1 MAKTLFEWDYS
12 EYPGAKSYPHLFK
25 PIELGNLYVPN
36 RIKYAATE
44 ENLNGLDGL
53 ITDSGVEYMRQRA
66 RGVVGGLCFM
76 QGVFMDEAGKGQG
89 YVGQAAAWDDK
100 FIPGL
105 ARIAD
110 AIHGEKAIAGFQLM
124 DCGRV
129 GAVEVESGHGPSTVP
144 QRLRIFK
151 PMYEMTNAEIKEMI
165 QQHVDAARR
174 GIEAGF
180 DAMEISGIVGYLIS
194 NFISSYTN
202 RRTDEYGGD
211 IRGRMKAVVE
221 IIQAVKAVCGPDIPV
236 GIRLCSE
243 ELLDDVRGNTLEESM
258 ETYKMAEEA
267 GADYISCTLG
277 WQESIYPVI
286 SRDIPMGNWVHLAK
300 RAKEHVKIPIQ
311 MAYRMFKPGLPN
323 DKIGANELD
332 FWEICRSMIAD
343 PLMPKKVLEGREEEV
358 RHCVACNLCLA
369 RLFRDAP
376 MTCYI
381 NPVCAHEAN
390 PEFADPAAAE
400 EEKEI
405 MIVGAGPAG
414 LECAAI
420 AARRGHEVHVYDK
433 RDVIGGTLNEAKN
446 APYGDDELW
455 TCIEYQ
461 QVMCEK
467 AGVTFHLGTEVTAEL
482 IEEEMPDSVV
492 LATGP
497 VYSKIEGSGGDSAKL
512 VNLLDVMTGKAEVGE
527 KVIVWGNRK
536 PGIGC
541 ALHLAKQGKKVTLVG
556 KDKTAGFDVNPSFK
570 WRYMIYMRQNGIVI
584 YNDVDIEEVND
595 EGILLKSYDGYRW
608 PVNCDTIVVSQRE
621 PNESLKKVVQS
632 EGIELFVIGDA
643 LIPRNLSSA
652 VHDGYRIGMRI

>member
-12 EYPGAKSYPHLFK
+12 EYPGAKSYPHLFT
-25 PIELGNLYVPN
+25 PIEVGNLFVPN

-44 ENLNGLDGL
+44 ENLNGLDGF

-76 QGVFMDEAGKGQG
+76 QGVYMDEAGKGQG

-129 GAVEVESGHGPSTVP
+129 GAVEVESGHGPSTIP

-151 PMYEMTNAEIKEMI
+151 PMYEMTHAEVKEMI

-174 GIEAGF
+174 GVEAGF
-180 DAMEISGIVGYLIS
+180 DVMEISGIVGYLIS

-211 IRGRMKAVVE
+211 IRGRMQAVVE
-221 IIQAVKAVCGPDIPV
+221 IIQGVKEVCGPDIPV

-243 ELLDDVRGNTLEESM
+243 ELLDDVRGNTPEESM

-323 DKIGANELD
+323 EKIGANELD

-343 PLMPKKVLEGREEEV
+343 PLMPKKVAEGREDEI

-390 PEFADPAAAE
+390 PEFADPPAAE

-405 MIVGAGPAG
+405 MVVGAGPAG
-414 LECAAI
+414 LECAYT
-420 AARRGHEVHVYDK
+420 AARRGHEVHVYDI

-461 QVMCEK
+461 QTMCKK
-467 AGVTFHLGTEVTAEL
+467 AGVTFHLGTEVTADL

-497 VYSKIEGSGGDSAKL
+497 AYSKIESPGGDSAKL
-512 VNLLDVMTGKAEVGE
+512 VNLLDVMNGQAAVGE
-527 KVIVWGNRK
+527 KVVVWGNRK

-541 ALHLAKQGKKVTLVG
+541 ALHLAQQGKKVTLVG

-570 WRYMIYMRQNGIVI
+570 WRYVLYMRQNGIVT

-595 EGILLKSYDGYRW
+595 GGIVVRSYDGYRW
-608 PVNCDTIVVSQRE
+608 PVNCDTIVAAQRE

>member
-1 MAKTLFEWDYS
+1 
-12 EYPGAKSYPHLFK
+12 
-25 PIELGNLYVPN
+25 
-36 RIKYAATE
+36 
-44 ENLNGLDGL
+44 
-53 ITDSGVEYMRQRA
+53 
-66 RGVVGGLCFM
+66 
-76 QGVFMDEAGKGQG
+76 
-89 YVGQAAAWDDK
+89 
-100 FIPGL
+100 
-105 ARIAD
+105 
-110 AIHGEKAIAGFQLM
+110 
-124 DCGRV
+124 
-129 GAVEVESGHGPSTVP
+129 
-144 QRLRIFK
+144 
-151 PMYEMTNAEIKEMI
+151 
-165 QQHVDAARR
+165 
-174 GIEAGF
+174 
-180 DAMEISGIVGYLIS
+180 
-194 NFISSYTN
+194 
-202 RRTDEYGGD
+202 
-211 IRGRMKAVVE
+211 
-221 IIQAVKAVCGPDIPV
+221 
-236 GIRLCSE
+236 
-243 ELLDDVRGNTLEESM
+243 
-258 ETYKMAEEA
+258 
-267 GADYISCTLG
+267 
-277 WQESIYPVI
+277 
-286 SRDIPMGNWVHLAK
+286 MGNWVHLAK

-323 DKIGANELD
+323 EKIGANELD

-584 YNDVDIEEVND
+584 YNDVDIEEIND
-595 EGILLKSYDGYRW
+595 EGIVVKSFDGYRW

>member
-151 PMYEMTNAEIKEMI
+151 PMVEMTSAEIKEMI

-323 DKIGANELD
+323 EKIGANELD

-420 AARRGHEVHVYDK
+420 AARRGHEVHLYDK

-497 VYSKIEGSGGDSAKL
+497 VYSKIEGAGGDSAKL

-584 YNDVDIEEVND
+584 YNDVDIEEIND
-595 EGILLKSYDGYRW
+595 EGIVVKSFDGYRW